1 VEWKSSR
8 RALRGA
14 LLALVTAVAAG
25 GCMVGPDYRRPTAP
39 LAEQWPSQAESPAVR
54 ASAAPELW
62 WQVFG
67 DPVLDELVGRA
78 YRQNLSLQAAGL
90 RVVQAQALRGIAIGR
105 LYPQTQQLNGSYTRT
120 VSSQNQ
126 FTTVGVGD
134 YDTFQVGL
142 DAAWEVDLW
151 GKFRRGIEAADA
163 ELLAAIAN
171 YDDVLV
177 SLVGEVA
184 TSYVQIRV
192 SEEQLALARSNAEI
206 QRESLAVT
214 QARFEAGGTS
224 DLDVQQATALLED
237 TESQIAQF
245 EIEIRQ
251 GQDALCALLGIPP
264 TDLADLLGGAAGIPQ
279 PPPSVMVAIPA
290 ELLQRRPDIQRA
302 ERQLAAQSAR
312 IGIAKSELFPRIEL
326 SGMVG
331 LSADQAA
338 KLFEGRSFEAMG
350 GPQFNW
356 PVLNY
361 GRLINAVRVE
371 DAAFQEQVATYA
383 NTVVIAQRE
392 VEDAIVAYVR
402 GWRRVAH
409 LERSVGAANRAV
421 EISLIQYRGG
431 ATDYTS
437 VLTAQQAKIVE
448 DRQLTDSRGA
458 VTLSVVS
465 LYKALGG
472 GWELRA
478 GGDFVPAAAKEE
490 MRERTWYGDMLDSSV
505 QREDAQSATTDIE
518 EDTSGSKRWR
528 WWWPE
533 W

>member
-1 VEWKSSR
+1 LR
-8 RALRGA
+8 RARRARL
-14 LLALVTAVAAG
+14 LVLALAAAAG
-25 GCMVGPDYRRPTAP
+25 GCMVGPDYHRPAAP
-39 LAEQWPSQAESPAVR
+39 LAEQWPSQADSAAVR
-54 ASAAPELW
+54 ASAAPERW

-67 DPVLDELVGRA
+67 DAVLDTLVERA

-90 RVVQAQALRGIAIGR
+90 RVVQAQALRGIAIGGF
-105 LYPQTQQLNGSYTRT
+105 YPQTQEIRGSYTRT
-120 VSSQNQ
+120 ATSQNQ
-126 FTTVGVGD
+126 FGSQGVGD
-134 YDTFQVGL
+134 FDTYRVGL
-142 DAAWEVDLW
+142 DAAWELDIW

-192 SEEQLALARSNAEI
+192 SEEQLALARSNVAI
-206 QRESLAVT
+206 QRESLEVT

-224 DLDVQQATALLED
+224 NLDVQQATTLLED
-237 TESQIAQF
+237 TESQIPQF
-245 EIEIRQ
+245 QIEIRQ
-251 GQDALCALLGIPP
+251 GQDALCTLLGIPP
-264 TDLADLLGGAAGIPQ
+264 TDLADLLGGAAGIPR
-279 PPPSVMVAIPA
+279 PPPEVLVAIPA
-290 ELLQRRPDIQRA
+290 ALLERRPDIRRA
-302 ERQLAAQSAR
+302 ERQLVAQSAR
-312 IGIAKSELFPRIEL
+312 IGVAKSDLFPRFQI
-326 SGMVG
+326 SGTVG

-338 KLFEGRSFEAMG
+338 KLFEGRSFEALG
-350 GPQFNW
+350 GPRFDW

-383 NTVVIAQRE
+383 NTVLIAQRE
-392 VEDAIVAYVR
+392 VENAIVAYLR
-402 GWRRVAH
+402 GWERVAH
-409 LERSVGAANRAV
+409 LQRSVAAANRAV
-421 EISLIQYRGG
+421 DISLIQYRGG
-431 ATDYTS
+431 ATDYTD
-437 VLTAQQAKIVE
+437 VLTAQQAKINE

-478 GGDFVPAAAKEE
+478 GGDFVPAATKAE
-490 MRERTWYGDMLDSSV
+490 MRERTWWGDLLDSSV
-505 QREDAQSATTDIE
+505 EREDAGAATTDVE
-518 EDTSGSKRWR
+518 EDTSGRSKRWR